1 MLVNAAYSYG
11 MPTQAMATST
21 LLAVTVAERMIG
33 STGSGFVVARP
44 SVDR

>member
-1 MLVNAAYSYG
+1 M
-11 MPTQAMATST
+11 QAMATST
-21 LLAVTVAERMIG
+21 LLAVTVAERTIG